1 MNSQLLPSTTNFTL
15 FPPSRHCERL
25 SVVIPCYNE
34 EEGLGEAIKRVD
46 AACVAAAVPAYEI
59 ILIDDGSRD
68 RTWVIIEEARQA
80 NPHIVGVRLA
90 RNFGH
95 QLALSAGLT
104 VVSGDRIFVLDADL
118 QDPPELLTDMMRLM
132 DEGADVVYGQ
142 RLQREGETATKKLTA
157 KLFYRFLAKL
167 TDIEIPV
174 DTGDFRLMSRRVVE
188 LLNSMPETNRFIR
201 GMVSW
206 VGFKQVGLPYRRRER
221 FAGTTKYPF
230 RKMMR
235 LAVDAIT
242 GFSIKPLRVASYC
255 GAAFGMVGFIL
266 MIYVALSWYDNQT
279 IRGWTSLIS
288 IVLLL
293 GSAQLIVLGV
303 IGEYIGR
310 LFIQGKGRPN
320 FIISDLTRGSEEARL
335 SSR

>member
-1 MNSQLLPSTTNFTL
+1 MNSLLHSFSAAHTVL
-15 FPPSRHCERL
+15 PPSPRSDYL
-25 SVVIPCYNE
+25 SVVIPCFNE
-34 EEGLGEAIKRVD
+34 EEGLGEALKRVD
-46 AACVAAAVPAYEI
+46 AACIAAAVPAYEI
-59 ILIDDGSRD
+59 ILIDDGSQD
-68 RTWVIIEEARQA
+68 RTWEIISAAGRE

-104 VVSGDRIFVLDADL
+104 IVTGDRIFVLDADL

-142 RLQREGETATKKLTA
+142 RQEREGETATKKLTA

-167 TDIEIPV
+167 TDIDIPV

-188 LLNSMPETNRFIR
+188 LLNSMPESNRFIR

-221 FAGTTKYPF
+221 FAGTTKYPLK
-230 RKMMR
+230 KMLR

-255 GAAFGMVGFIL
+255 GAAFGLAGFIL
-266 MIYVALSWYDNQT
+266 MIYVALSWFDNST

-293 GSAQLIVLGV
+293 GSAQIIVLGV

-320 FIISDLTRGSEEARL
+320 FIISDVTGGGDSVRALPR
-335 SSR
+335 

>member
-1 MNSQLLPSTTNFTL
+1 MDRRIAPGNIIS
-15 FPPSRHCERL
+15 
-25 SVVIPCYNE
+25 
-34 EEGLGEAIKRVD
+34 
-46 AACVAAAVPAYEI
+46 AAGRE
-59 ILIDDGSRD
+59 
-68 RTWVIIEEARQA
+68 

-104 VVSGDRIFVLDADL
+104 IVTGDRIFVLDADL

-142 RLQREGETATKKLTA
+142 RQEREGETATKKLTA

-167 TDIEIPV
+167 TDIDIPV

-188 LLNSMPETNRFIR
+188 LLNSMPESQPLHPRHGELGR
-201 GMVSW
+201 LQAVR
-206 VGFKQVGLPYRRRER
+206 LPYRRRER
-221 FAGTTKYPF
+221 FAGTTKYPLK
-230 RKMMR
+230 KMLR

-255 GAAFGMVGFIL
+255 GAAFGLAGFIL
-266 MIYVALSWYDNQT
+266 MIYVALSWFDNST
-279 IRGWTSLIS
+279 IRGWTSSIS

-320 FIISDLTRGSEEARL
+320 FIISDVTGGGDSVRALPR
-335 SSR
+335 